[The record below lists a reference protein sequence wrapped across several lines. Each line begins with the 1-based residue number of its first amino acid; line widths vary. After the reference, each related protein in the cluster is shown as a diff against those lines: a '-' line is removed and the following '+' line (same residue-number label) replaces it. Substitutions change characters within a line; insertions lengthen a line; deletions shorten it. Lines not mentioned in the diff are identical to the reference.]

1 VGSSD
6 LPLAALE
13 LPSGRFLAVNPPLAK
28 ALGADV
34 DDLVGSY
41 SMEWLHPDQRHA
53 AQQCLQALA
62 DGGLTGYQAIRTQ
75 ADPAD
80 PDEEFS
86 IWVSAAE
93 AGGARF
99 ALASLVPHGGR
110 DDQFGSHTSVPEVP
124 AAGDLVLGTVDGSWR
139 IDGISQDVTSLFG
152 LTVGQCVGAPVLG
165 AIHPSDGLEQLPAL
179 AEAPQLGELTSREL
193 AVLTRLIDGQRVSGI
208 AADLFVSPSTVRN
221 HLSSIYTKLGVH
233 GQVDLIRLLRREPA
247 RPVDD

>member
-1 VGSSD
+1 MGSSD

-86 IWVSAAE
+86 VWVSAAE
-93 AGGARF
+93 ADGARV

-139 IDGISQDVTSLFG
+139 IDRISQDVTSLLG

-165 AIHPSDGLEQLPAL
+165 AIHPSDVPAFLAAVEHARRGERAVQLTLRLSA
-179 AEAPQLGELTSREL
+179 GSRSWSEVGAVL
-193 AVLTRLIDGQRVSGI
+193 AVLSPDDPPSLAFALIRANPGQATPGDSTRETRLE
-208 AADLFVSPSTVRN
+208 A
-221 HLSSIYTKLGVH
+221 IYCG
-233 GQVDLIRLLRREPA
+233 
-247 RPVDD
+247 

>member
-1 VGSSD
+1 
-6 LPLAALE
+6 
-13 LPSGRFLAVNPPLAK
+13 
-28 ALGADV
+28 
-34 DDLVGSY
+34 
-41 SMEWLHPDQRHA
+41 
-53 AQQCLQALA
+53 
-62 DGGLTGYQAIRTQ
+62 
-75 ADPAD
+75 
-80 PDEEFS
+80 
-86 IWVSAAE
+86 VSAAE

>member
-1 VGSSD
+1 MGSSD

-86 IWVSAAE
+86 VWVSAAE
-93 AGGARF
+93 ADGARV

-193 AVLTRLIDGQRVSGI
+193 AVLTRLLDGQRVSGI
-208 AADLFVSPSTVRN
+208 AADLFVSQSTVRN
-221 HLSSIYTKLGVH
+221 HLSSI
-233 GQVDLIRLLRREPA
+233 
-247 RPVDD
+247 